1 MTAVRVARVFVLF
14 LCAGL
19 TVPLTAAPAWAEPPK
34 VVASIAPV
42 HSLVAAVMVGVDAPT
57 LMVPPTASPH
67 TFALKPS
74 DAKNLQNADLVFWV
88 GENLEGFLR
97 KPLKT
102 LSKKA
107 TVVELAESKG
117 VALLDRREGG
127 AWEEEEHAGEGRGH
141 KDGRGPG
148 KKDRHAHD
156 HEEGKDMH
164 IWLDPA
170 NARAMVTA
178 IAKALGERDP
188 ANKEKYAANATATV
202 ARLDVLEKDLRAKL
216 APVATVPY
224 LVFHDAYHYFEKRF
238 GLNAVGSI
246 TVNPEQPPGAK
257 RIAEFHA
264 KARAFKVAC
273 VFAEPQ
279 FDPKVVKT
287 IVEGTSVRTGVLDPD
302 GGAGLTPG
310 PELYF
315 GLMNKLADSLVQCLA
330 AR

>member
-1 MTAVRVARVFVLF
+1 MTTVRAARVLVLA
-14 LCAGL
+14 LGVGL
-19 TVPLTAAPAWAEPPK
+19 AAPLTTIPARAEPPK
-34 VVASIAPV
+34 VVASIGPV
-42 HSLVAAVMVGVDAPT
+42 HSLVAAVMVGVGAPT
-57 LMVPPTASPH
+57 LLVPPSASPH

-74 DAKNLQNADLVFWV
+74 DAKNLQNADIVFWV

-102 LSKKA
+102 LAKKA
-107 TVVELAESKG
+107 TVIELAEAKG
-117 VALLDRREGG
+117 VTLLGMREGG
-127 AWEEEEHAGEGRGH
+127 AWEEEEHAGEDRGH
-141 KDGRGPG
+141 KDGRSPG

-170 NARAMVTA
+170 NARAMVAA
-178 IAKALGERDP
+178 IAEALGKRDP
-188 ANKEKYAANATATV
+188 ANKEKYAANATATA
-202 ARLDVLEKDLRAKL
+202 ARLDALEKDLRAKL
-216 APVATVPY
+216 MPVAKVPY
-224 LVFHDAYHYFEKRF
+224 LVFHDAYHYFENRF

-257 RIAEFHA
+257 RVAELHA
-264 KARAFKVAC
+264 KARALKVAC

-302 GGAGLTPG
+302 GGAWLTPG

-315 GLMNKLADSLVQCLA
+315 GLMSKLADSLVRCLA

>member
-1 MTAVRVARVFVLF
+1 MTAVRVARVVALA
-14 LCAGL
+14 LCVG
-19 TVPLTAAPAWAEPPK
+19 TVAPLTTAPAWAEPPK
-34 VVASIAPV
+34 VVASIGPV
-42 HSLVAAVMVGVDAPT
+42 HSLVAAVMAGVGAPT
-57 LMVPPTASPH
+57 LLVPPSASPH
-67 TFALKPS
+67 TFALRPS
-74 DAKNLQNADLVFWV
+74 DAKRLQNADVVFWV

-102 LSKKA
+102 LPKKA
-107 TVVELAESKG
+107 TVVELAEAKG
-117 VALLDRREGG
+117 VTLLDRREGG
-127 AWEEEEHAGEGRGH
+127 AWEEDVHAGEDRDH
-141 KDGRGPG
+141 KHKHGPG
-148 KKDRHAHD
+148 KKGRHAHD

-170 NARAMVTA
+170 NARAIVAA
-178 IAKALGERDP
+178 IAKVLSERDP
-188 ANKEKYAANATATV
+188 ANQEKYTANATATV
-202 ARLDVLEKDLRAKL
+202 ARLDALEKDLRVRL
-216 APVATVPY
+216 APVAKVPY
-224 LVFHDAYHYFEKRF
+224 LVFHDAYHYFENRF

-257 RIAEFHA
+257 RIAELHA
-264 KARAFKVAC
+264 KARALKVAC

-287 IVEGTSVRTGVLDPD
+287 IIEGTSVRTSVLDPD

-315 GLMNKLADSLVQCLA
+315 GLMSKLADSLVQCLA

>member
-1 MTAVRVARVFVLF
+1 MIAVRVARVFVLF
-14 LCAGL
+14 LCVGL
-19 TVPLTAAPAWAEPPK
+19 TAPLTAAPARAESPK
-34 VVASIAPV
+34 VVASIGPV
-42 HSLVAAVMVGVDAPT
+42 HSLVAAVMAGVGAPT
-57 LMVPPTASPH
+57 LLVPPAASPH

-74 DAKNLQNADLVFWV
+74 DAKSLQNADVVFWV

-107 TVVELAESKG
+107 MVVELAEAKG
-117 VALLDRREGG
+117 VTLLDRREGG
-127 AWEEEEHAGEGRGH
+127 AWEEEAHADKGHGH
-141 KDGRGPG
+141 KHSRGPG
-148 KKDRHAHD
+148 KKGRRAHD

-170 NARAMVTA
+170 NARAMVAA

-202 ARLDVLEKDLRAKL
+202 ARLEVLEQDLRTKL
-216 APVATVPY
+216 APVAKVPY

-246 TVNPEQPPGAK
+246 TVNPENPPGAK
-257 RIAEFHA
+257 RIAELHA
-264 KARAFKVAC
+264 KAQGLKVAC

-279 FDPKVVKT
+279 FNPKVVKT

-315 GLMNKLADSLVQCLA
+315 DLMNKLADSLVQCLA

>member
-1 MTAVRVARVFVLF
+1 MIAVRAARVVVL
-14 LCAGL
+14 AVSIGVGL
-19 TVPLTAAPAWAEPPK
+19 AAVPARAEPPK
-34 VVASIAPV
+34 VVASIGPV
-42 HSLVAAVMVGVDAPT
+42 HSLVAAVMAGVGAPT
-57 LMVPPTASPH
+57 LLVPPAASPH

-74 DAKNLQNADLVFWV
+74 DAKSLQNADVVFWI

-107 TVVELAESKG
+107 MVVELAGAKG
-117 VALLDRREGG
+117 VTLLDRREGG
-127 AWEEEEHAGEGRGH
+127 AWEEEAHADKGHGHTHDHGPSKKGR
-141 KDGRGPG
+141 RV
-148 KKDRHAHD
+148 HD

-170 NARAMVTA
+170 NARAMVAA

-202 ARLDVLEKDLRAKL
+202 ARLESLEQDLRAKL
-216 APVATVPY
+216 APVAKVPY

-246 TVNPEQPPGAK
+246 TVNPENPPGAK
-257 RIAEFHA
+257 RIAELHA
-264 KARAFKVAC
+264 KARALKVAC

-310 PELYF
+310 PDLYF
-315 GLMNKLADSLVQCLA
+315 NLMHKLADSLVQCLA
-330 AR
+330 VR

>member
-1 MTAVRVARVFVLF
+1 MTAVRAARVLVLAVSIGVG
-14 LCAGL
+14 LAAVPAQAGE
-19 TVPLTAAPAWAEPPK
+19 EPPK

-42 HSLVAAVMVGVDAPT
+42 HSLVAAVMAGVGAPT
-57 LMVPPTASPH
+57 LLVPPSASPH

-74 DAKNLQNADLVFWV
+74 DAKNLQNADVVFWV

-97 KPLKT
+97 KPLKA
-102 LSKKA
+102 LPKKA
-107 TVVELAESKG
+107 TVIELSEAKG
-117 VALLDRREGG
+117 VTLLDMREGG
-127 AWEEEEHAGEGRGH
+127 AWEKDAHDDKDHGH
-141 KDGRGPG
+141 KHGRGPG
-148 KKDRHAHD
+148 KKGRPAHD

-164 IWLDPA
+164 VWLDPA
-170 NARAMVTA
+170 NARAMVAA

-188 ANKEKYAANATATV
+188 GNQNKYAANATATV
-202 ARLDVLEKDLRAKL
+202 TRLDALEKDLRTKL
-216 APVATVPY
+216 APVAKVPY
-224 LVFHDAYHYFEKRF
+224 LVFHDAYHYFENRF
-238 GLNAVGSI
+238 GLNAAGSI

-257 RIAEFHA
+257 RVAELRG
-264 KARAFKVAC
+264 KARQLKVAC

-315 GLMNKLADSLVQCLA
+315 GLMNKLADSLVGCLA